1 MPPFFKYKKQKGHT
15 DQSKDTRD
23 SENHHV
29 PELIDPSLSVN
40 LDIIKQKTGHSS
52 DIIVRTIIT
61 GNTPLH
67 KASVV
72 YVDGLVDTQAI
83 NDSLIEPLQTNH
95 DLLEMLYQ
103 QDEVDKFTKE
113 FISLGSVHP
122 VTNWD
127 ELFLTLMSGDTII
140 LIDGSNKAWSAS
152 AKGGE
157 RRSIQEPSVQV
168 SVRGSK
174 ESYTESIGTN
184 IAMVRRII
192 SNPDLWIESM
202 KIGKVTRTDVSIM
215 YINGIAKTEVVDE
228 VRKRL
233 KRINIDSILE
243 SGYIEQLIEDQTITP
258 FPTIFTTER
267 PDITAGNLLEG
278 RVAIFVNGSP
288 DALLAPALFI
298 GFFQAVEDYYSR
310 YDIAT
315 ATRFIRVLAFFI
327 SLIGPAAYI
336 AITTFHQEMIPTQL
350 LIIVAAQRDSVPF
363 PAFVEAIIMEI
374 AFEILREAGIRM
386 PKVIGSTISI
396 VGALVIG
403 QGAIQAGIVSPAM
416 VIVVSITAIANFATP
431 SYTVAI
437 SARLIRF
444 LFMIA
449 AAVFGF
455 YGIILGFI
463 MLVVHLVSLRSFG
476 VPYMTPLAPFIPKNI
491 GDTLIRTPLWAE
503 KIRPRLISSKD
514 NIVREGD
521 HQKPA
526 PPKDRAMKKKNTRKG
541 DQNET

>member
-1 MPPFFKYKKQKGHT
+1 MPPFFKYKKQKVHT
-15 DQSKDTRD
+15 DQSKDTQD
-23 SENHHV
+23 SANHHV
-29 PELIDPSLSVN
+29 PEPIESSLSAN
-40 LDIIKQKTGHSS
+40 LDSIKQKTGHSS

-61 GNTPLH
+61 GNTSLH

-72 YVDGLVDTQAI
+72 YVAGLVDTQAI
-83 NDSLIEPLQTNH
+83 NEFLIEPLQTNH
-95 DLLEMLYQ
+95 DLLEKLYQ
-103 QDEVDKFTKE
+103 QDGLDKVTKE
-113 FISLGSVHP
+113 FITLGSVHP

-127 ELFLTLMSGDTII
+127 ELFLSLMSGDTII

-152 AKGGE
+152 SKGGE
-157 RRSIQEPSVQV
+157 RRSIQEPSTQV

-174 ESYTESIGTN
+174 ESFTESIGTN

-192 SNPDLWIESM
+192 NNPDLWIETM

-403 QGAIQAGIVSPAM
+403 QGAIQAGIVSPAT
-416 VIVVSITAIANFATP
+416 VIVVAITAIANFATP

-444 LFMIA
+444 LFMII

-463 MLVVHLVSLRSFG
+463 MLLVHLVSLRSFG
-476 VPYMTPLAPFIPKNI
+476 VPYMTPLAPFIPKNL
-491 GDTLIRTPLWAE
+491 GDTIIRTPLWAE
-503 KIRPRLISSKD
+503 KIRPRLISSTD
-514 NIVREGD
+514 NPVRAGED
-521 HQKPA
+521 QKPA
-526 PPKDRAMKKKNTRKG
+526 PPQKRGMKKKNTR
-541 DQNET
+541 

>member
-103 QDEVDKFTKE
+103 QDELDEFTKE

-140 LIDGSNKAWSAS
+140 LIDGSSKAWSAS

-403 QGAIQAGIVSPAM
+403 QGAIQAGIVSPAT
-416 VIVVSITAIANFATP
+416 VIVVAITAIANFATP

-444 LFMIA
+444 LFMIS

-491 GDTLIRTPLWAE
+491 GDTIIRTPLWAE
-503 KIRPRLISSKD
+503 KLRPRLISSTD
-514 NIVREGD
+514 NPVREGEN
-521 HQKPA
+521 QKPT
-526 PPKDRAMKKKNTRKG
+526 PPKSRGMKKKNTR
-541 DQNET
+541 